1 MLSFRPVV
9 TAKLISVVIFCPP
22 YIAHF
27 LVKLSQC
34 AIHQHLLT
42 KVFLQN
48 KTKNRDVKISVVIP
62 HRHPSTSYG
71 PDIIRNKVTWS
82 TALIQHC

>member
-9 TAKLISVVIFCPP
+9 IAKLLSVVIFCPQ

-48 KTKNRDVKISVVIP
+48 KKQKNRGENQCSRTPPTSVNIL
-62 HRHPSTSYG
+62 RSRYYQ
-71 PDIIRNKVTWS
+71 K
-82 TALIQHC
+82 